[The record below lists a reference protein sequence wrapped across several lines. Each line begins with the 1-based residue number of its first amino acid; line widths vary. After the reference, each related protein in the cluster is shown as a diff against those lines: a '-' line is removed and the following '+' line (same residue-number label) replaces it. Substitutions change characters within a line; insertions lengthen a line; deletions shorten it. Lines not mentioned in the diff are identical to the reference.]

1 MTAREWTLAS
11 ASGREIA
18 RWIVMADR
26 GGVLTCDVR
35 LDGRYL
41 GETLGGAPG
50 DSTPDFSVTMR
61 GLEIPRR
68 DLDRLV
74 GHLQAWLALPPM
86 ALADPASGLRCGM
99 GALFGQR
106 LDLEIG
112 ARDDV
117 ASGWRPVATL
127 AYAVGRLRGELT
139 LILDAEPLA
148 RFAAEIAAALGCER
162 ER

>member
-1 MTAREWTLAS
+1 MSVRGWTLAS

-18 RWIVMADR
+18 RWIVTGERDDA
-26 GGVLTCDVR
+26 LACDVH
-35 LDGRYL
+35 LEGRYL
-41 GETLGGAPG
+41 GETLGGASRE
-50 DSTPDFSVTMR
+50 STPDFSLAMR

-74 GHLQAWLALPPM
+74 AHLDAWLALPPV

-112 ARDDV
+112 AREDV
-117 ASGWRPVATL
+117 ASAWRPVATI
-127 AYAVGRLRGELT
+127 AYTVGRLRGEFT
-139 LILDAEPLA
+139 LIVDAAPLA
-148 RFAAEIAAALGCER
+148 RLAAEIAAALGDAG
-162 ER
+162 